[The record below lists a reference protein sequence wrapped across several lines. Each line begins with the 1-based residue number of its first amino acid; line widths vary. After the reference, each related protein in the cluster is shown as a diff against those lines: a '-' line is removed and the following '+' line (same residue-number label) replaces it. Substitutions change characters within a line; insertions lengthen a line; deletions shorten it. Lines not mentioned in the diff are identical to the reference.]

1 MVYISYSFVA
11 PKVFA
16 FAFSVAKKFMN
27 EYTLS
32 KIQIYKSDPARWQ
45 TAIFSN
51 IDRDEVPAFLGG
63 TLTDPDGNP
72 KLGTKVKKKETKKRN
87 LYCFKIW
94 ANFLISKIR

>member
-32 KIQIYKSDPARWQ
+32 KIQIYKSDSARWQ

-51 IDRDEVPAFLGG
+51 IDRDQVPAFLGG
-63 TLTDPDGNP
+63 TLKDPDGNP
-72 KLGTKVKKKETKKRN
+72 KLGTKVKKKKTKKKKFILFQN
-87 LYCFKIW
+87 LDK
-94 ANFLISKIR
+94 FLDK